1 MGGGGC
7 SAWLSAEITAS
18 PFQLPGDI
26 MKLQR
31 QGEEAQAWGPL
42 GGLGRRAEKEDV
54 NEKNIPRSR

>member
-1 MGGGGC
+1 MGGGGR

-42 GGLGRRAEKEDV
+42 VGAGEESREGGC
-54 NEKNIPRSR
+54 